1 MMEEFLWEPDQDDN
15 SNYSSSDDDPQ
26 PELKLSSFGKKM
38 PIHSLSEILVITS
51 TINGEPSVSS
61 VETSSTISAPS
72 ITVIVYADAKNE
84 VSSASTSDDEML
96 ATVTDHPRKRKRNPS
111 KRQ

>member
-26 PELKLSSFGKKM
+26 PVLKLSSLAKKM
-38 PIHSLSEILVITS
+38 PIHSFSEIPVITS

-61 VETSSTISAPS
+61 AETFSTIPAPS
-72 ITVIVYADAKNE
+72 TTVIVYADANNK
-84 VSSASTSDDEML
+84 VSS
-96 ATVTDHPRKRKRNPS
+96 
-111 KRQ
+111 